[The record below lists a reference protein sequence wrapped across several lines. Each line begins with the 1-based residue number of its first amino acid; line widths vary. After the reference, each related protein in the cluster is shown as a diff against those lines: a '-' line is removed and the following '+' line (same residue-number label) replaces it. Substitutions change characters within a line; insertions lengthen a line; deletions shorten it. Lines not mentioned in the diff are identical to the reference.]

1 MKKIYLYIL
10 GIFIGLLFGN
20 CGRKN
25 IPFQSK
31 YDKEYLKKLKES
43 PTGIVTNAEDT
54 TWLYRPYEYRIRV
67 GDQLTVRMAGI
78 PIGQQMQ
85 TADNENGIPQ
95 ETYTVNEQG
104 NILLPVIG
112 FQEVE
117 GKTLREASD
126 AITKAYEKYYKNP
139 AVDIY
144 FSNLRTYVYKG
155 NQASVV
161 QLNRT
166 QTDLYEVLAQAGGLH
181 QMYKLKQVKILRK
194 HQGKRHIIWADLR
207 KLKSWEHPALIVHA
221 DDVIYLERRSLYY
234 IITEIQP
241 YTTVIALGG
250 GLSGYLFLLTRLGI
264 IK

>member
-1 MKKIYLYIL
+1 MKKIRTYFIIL
-10 GIFIGLLFGN
+10 ISFLLFSN

-31 YDKEYLKKLKES
+31 KEKQYIQKLRKS
-43 PTGIVTNAEDT
+43 STGIVTTAKDSS
-54 TWLYRPYEYRIRV
+54 WLYIPYEYRIRI
-67 GDQLTVRMAGI
+67 GDQLTVRMNGI
-78 PIGQQMQ
+78 PVGQNI
-85 TADNENGIPQ
+85 TAEDKEAGVPQ

-112 FQEVE
+112 FQNVL
-117 GKTLREASD
+117 GKTLREASESISD
-126 AITKAYEKYYKNP
+126 AYKKHYKEP

-155 NQASVV
+155 NEASVV

-181 QMYKLKQVKILRK
+181 QKYKLKQVKILRRERN
-194 HQGKRHIIWADLR
+194 KREIIWVDLR
-207 KLKSWEHPALIVHA
+207 KLRAWEHPALIVHA
-221 DDVIYLERRSLYY
+221 DDVIYLEPRNLYY
-234 IITEIQP
+234 FMEEIRPYVSLIT
-241 YTTVIALGG
+241 LGG
-250 GLSGYLFLLTRLGI
+250 SISGYLFILTRLGI